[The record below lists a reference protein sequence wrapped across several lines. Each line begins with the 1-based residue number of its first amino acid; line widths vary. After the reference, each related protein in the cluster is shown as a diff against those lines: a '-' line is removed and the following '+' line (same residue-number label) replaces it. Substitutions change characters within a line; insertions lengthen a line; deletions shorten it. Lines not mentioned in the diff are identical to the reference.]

1 MHVQE
6 PAVRWVLKWPAVM
19 SEKSRS
25 ESDGGLPLDNGRPF
39 LCLYQS
45 APSAEEK
52 FSSIIMESSEMF
64 TSDYKTKAVIM
75 DDKSLHRTLSRL
87 AHQIVESNR
96 GAENLVFVGILTR
109 GVQIA
114 ERLIEKIEALES
126 RRLPLGMLDI
136 TFYRDDMLRKLKKPR
151 VQASSIPFDLEGKV
165 VVLIDDVLY
174 TGRTVRAALDAL
186 MDFGRPDRI
195 QLAVLIDRGHR
206 ELPIKADFIGQEVK
220 TTAGEEVRVKL
231 KNVDGEDG
239 VYLVEAIR
247 EKKSNHLDAPLTKVA
262 KGADPSE

>member
-1 MHVQE
+1 
-6 PAVRWVLKWPAVM
+6 
-19 SEKSRS
+19 
-25 ESDGGLPLDNGRPF
+25 
-39 LCLYQS
+39 
-45 APSAEEK
+45 
-52 FSSIIMESSEMF
+52 MF
-64 TSDYKTKAVIM
+64 NSDYKIKAVLM
-75 DDKSLHRTLSRL
+75 DDKSLNRTLSRL

-114 ERLIEKIEALES
+114 ERLVEKIEPLEG

-136 TFYRDDMLRKLKKPR
+136 TFYRDDMLRRLKKPR
-151 VQASSIPFDLEGKV
+151 VQATNIPFDIDGKV
-165 VVLIDDVLY
+165 VMLVDDVLY
-174 TGRTVRAALDAL
+174 TGRTIRAALDAL
-186 MDFGRPDRI
+186 MDFGRPARI

-239 VYLVEAIR
+239 VYLVEALS
-247 EKKSNHLDAPLTKVA
+247 ETKIQA
-262 KGADPSE
+262 SQ

>member
-1 MHVQE
+1 
-6 PAVRWVLKWPAVM
+6 
-19 SEKSRS
+19 
-25 ESDGGLPLDNGRPF
+25 
-39 LCLYQS
+39 
-45 APSAEEK
+45 
-52 FSSIIMESSEMF
+52 MF
-64 TSDYKTKAVIM
+64 TSDYKIKAVLM
-75 DDKSLHRTLSRL
+75 DDKSLNRTLSRL

-114 ERLIEKIEALES
+114 ERLIEKIEPLEN

-151 VQASSIPFDLEGKV
+151 VQATSIPFDIDGKV
-165 VVLIDDVLY
+165 VILVDDVLY
-174 TGRTVRAALDAL
+174 TGRTIRAALDAL
-186 MDFGRPDRI
+186 MDFGRPARI

-220 TTAGEEVRVKL
+220 TTAGEEVRVKF

-239 VYLVEAIR
+239 VYLVEILS
-247 EKKSNHLDAPLTKVA
+247 EKKSKDPVDSLTKVA
-262 KGADPSE
+262 RSADPSE